1 MNKSKVLQAPL
12 RQLLVRAAQVIEAVI
27 DDGQN
32 LNRVLAQQPEF
43 GRAAVQDMSYRCLR
57 EYGSL
62 CALRDTLIDRPLR
75 DRQIA
80 FLILVAL
87 QQLRLRPQQA
97 HVTVNEATEAAAK
110 LHLWAR
116 GLTNA
121 ILRTALRR
129 YASEGVWIDHPA
141 QDTAAGSMTDAQA
154 LVAQWNYPFWWI
166 EAVRH
171 AYPEQW
177 QAILIA
183 GNQHPPFVLRVN
195 TRKIAVTDYLSQLAR
210 AGIDAHSIGDEAV
223 KLAHPVGV
231 QQLPGFTEGWVSVQD
246 AGAQRA
252 AHYLDVLPGQRVLDA
267 CCAPGG
273 KTAHLLELFDI
284 ELTAVDH
291 DPKRLVRVEE
301 NLSRLNLHAQCVAAD
316 AAQLATWW
324 DGKYFDRILA
334 DVPCS
339 ASGVVRRHPDIKWLR
354 REDDISGFVRQQA
367 ELLEALWECLVVGGK
382 LLYVTCSIFP
392 QENQL
397 QIDSFL
403 KHHDNACQLPLNE
416 RYLVPNKPAGQLLPC
431 EEHDGFF
438 YALLEKT

>member
-1 MNKSKVLQAPL
+1 MNKSGVLQAPL

-27 DDGQN
+27 DEGQN

-62 CALRDTLIDRPLR
+62 CALRDNLIDRPLR

-80 FLILVAL
+80 FLLLVAL
-87 QQLRLRPQQA
+87 QQLRLRPKQA

-129 YASEGVWIDHPA
+129 YASNGMWKDDPVHD
-141 QDTAAGSMTDAQA
+141 AGGSTISAQA

-166 EAVRH
+166 EAIRYAH
-171 AYPEQW
+171 PEQW

-195 TRKIAVTDYLSQLAR
+195 TRKIAVTDYLLQLTQ
-210 AGIDAHSIGDEAV
+210 AGIDAHSLGDEAV
-223 KLAHPVGV
+223 KLALPVGV
-231 QQLPGFTEGWVSVQD
+231 QQLPGFAEGWVSVQD

-284 ELTAVDH
+284 QLTAVDR
-291 DPKRLVRVEE
+291 DPMRLARVEE
-301 NLSRLNLHAQCVAAD
+301 NLSRLQCHAQCVAAD
-316 AAQLATWW
+316 VGQPETWW

-354 REDDISGFVRQQA
+354 REEDISGFVHQQA
-367 ELLEALWECLVVGGK
+367 TLLAALWGCLAVGGK

-392 QENQL
+392 QENQW

-403 KHHDNACQLPLNE
+403 KHHDNAHQLHLTE
-416 RYLVPNKPAGQLLPC
+416 RYQASNKLTGQLLPC